1 MPIYLTLA
9 LTFFNFTGANSTR
22 VLLTLYAL
30 DLGASA
36 TEVGL
41 LGGLLF
47 VFPLLLSWPI
57 GALADRRGARGI
69 LRLAAACATPVTP
82 ARPRLRDCPPL

>member
-1 MPIYLTLA
+1 MYLITAYCIACHAAYL
-9 LTFFNFTGANSTR
+9 GSK
-22 VLLTLYAL
+22 VVVSLYAL
-30 DLGASA
+30 ELGASA

-47 VFPLLLSWPI
+47 LFPLLLSWPI

-69 LRLAAACATPVTP
+69 LES
-82 ARPRLRDCPPL
+82 